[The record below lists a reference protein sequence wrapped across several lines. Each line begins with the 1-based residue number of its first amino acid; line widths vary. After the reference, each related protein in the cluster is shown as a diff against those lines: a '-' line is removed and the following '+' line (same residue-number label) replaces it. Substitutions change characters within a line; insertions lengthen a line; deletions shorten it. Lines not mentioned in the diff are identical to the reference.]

1 KHLLAASIMAAPAT
15 LVIAKILRPET
26 GEPLTRG
33 TVNLQV
39 EKTAANVIDAAA
51 GGAADGLRLAL
62 NIGAMLLA
70 FIALI
75 ALINWPL
82 TWIGEATGLS
92 AGLGQPPPPPAH

>member
-1 KHLLAASIMAAPAT
+1 MAAPAT

-39 EKTAANVIDAAA
+39 EKTASNIIDAAA
-51 GGAADGLRLAL
+51 AGAADGLRLAL

-82 TWIGEATGLS
+82 TWVGHATGLDV
-92 AGLGQPPPPPAH
+92 ALGHPTDVASILGY